1 MSDPAPPDLFALG
14 AHYYELFT
22 RELAAYGVPAEPKME
37 IRRGKGMLCYY
48 DTADGH
54 IYLSVPDLTTPM
66 GRLNLMVLRAYL
78 GAKTEDEVLRFF
90 GLFIPRLIGHEL
102 GHHLRHKH
110 GRFGSNYWEE
120 EQLANKLAVALT
132 RHRLTPEERTF
143 ARDFLKRALAG
154 LAEKVGI
161 KDAAML
167 SYYNILEAL
176 NADGKI
182 GDSALEQ
189 MQVAQNLFALKPEDV
204 MPSLPQVAEA
214 RAGIIAEINAEY
226 ATDYV
231 KYLYFHAG
239 WLYVDLTNHTAEYVE
254 DFAREHLGEGVT
266 LLPAIEEQGVPSD
279 GPIAA
284 CFAAS
289 RWLKKRSEPAARYF
303 YKRYRML
310 LWQRLQ
316 ASEMA
321 SATSAPRMRETQFFV
336 ESWNEGESDAL
347 SYLAQ
352 LAPPALRELFPGRIR
367 ERTFIEE
374 VVLASL
380 PTDTDLRLYR
390 HVAHGRADE
399 AAEAT
404 LYRLSLLER
413 TDVFQPV
420 PAESMLELARR
431 LCRIHLGAG
440 ETIIW
445 EGEVNDDVFFLT
457 QGRLEVLV
465 KEDGEEKRV
474 GTIAPGE
481 VFGEMAFF
489 SRDVRGAT
497 ARATEP
503 SECFVIKDSDL
514 LVLVFK
520 HPSILMQMAG
530 ALTRRLARLNQHAAQ
545 GDEPVLSTRG

>member
-1 MSDPAPPDLFALG
+1 MSEAALPDLFALG
-14 AHYYELFT
+14 THYFELFT
-22 RELAAYGVPAEPKME
+22 KELAAYGVPADATME

-48 DTADGH
+48 DTTDGH

-90 GLFIPRLIGHEL
+90 GLFIPRLISHEL

-110 GRFGSNYWEE
+110 GRFGANYWEE

-132 RHRLTPEERTF
+132 RHRLTPEERSF

-167 SYYNILEAL
+167 SYYNVLEAL

-214 RAGIIAEINAEY
+214 RAGIIAEINAQY

-239 WLYVDLTNHTAEYVE
+239 WLYVDLTNHTADYVE
-254 DFAREHLGEGVT
+254 EFARDHLGEGVE
-266 LLPAIEEQGVPSD
+266 LLPAVSSDDVPSD
-279 GPIAA
+279 GAIAA

-289 RWLKKRSEPAARYF
+289 RWLKKRSMAASRYF

-321 SATSAPRMRETQFFV
+321 SPTSAPRLRETQFFV
-336 ESWNEGESDAL
+336 ESWSEGDSDAL
-347 SYLAQ
+347 AYLAQ

-390 HVAHGRADE
+390 HVAHGQED
-399 AAEAT
+399 AAAAST

-420 PAESMLELARR
+420 PAESMLEMSRR
-431 LCRIHLGAG
+431 LCRIHLGTG

-474 GTIAPGE
+474 GNIGPGE

-497 ARATEP
+497 ARAMEP

-545 GDEPVLSTRG
+545 SDEPVLSVRH